1 MQAASK
7 SLEARNQAAEI
18 KVRAERQAGELI
30 SKMEKAKTGP
40 KVNSQPAKKSKAEQ
54 LDEVGIKKDQASRL
68 EQMAA
73 VPEEAFEELANA
85 EAATAAGREITS
97 TAARLTR

>member
-1 MQAASK
+1 MPAWAIARCVVVETTERVAAVETK
-7 SLEARNQAAEI
+7 PTKQ
-18 KVRAERQAGELI
+18 RQ
-30 SKMEKAKTGP
+30 
-40 KVNSQPAKKSKAEQ
+40 SKAEQ